1 MITSFQILFIYQKKQ
16 WIYLIT
22 VFNLFSVYECFE
34 LLCYD
39 DFKNNIVN
47 NYKEFI
53 PEYKILKLN

>member
-53 PEYKILKLN
+53 PEE